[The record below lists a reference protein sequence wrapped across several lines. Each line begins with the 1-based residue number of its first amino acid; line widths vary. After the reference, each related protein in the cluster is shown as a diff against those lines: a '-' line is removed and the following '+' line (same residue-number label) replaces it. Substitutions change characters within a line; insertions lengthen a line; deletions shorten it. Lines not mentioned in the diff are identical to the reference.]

1 MRRCLLSVS
10 ACLLVLAAAPALA
23 EPNLPANATL
33 PVLRSQIPAGGGQT
47 VALFDRHDGQRHV
60 DGDPS
65 DWDGD
70 VPGFGGASFYSHGE
84 LVYQD
89 HLFDA
94 DGADDGQDTQRL
106 AIYDQTNSF
115 APELYRVDGALTQ
128 YAPGELGVPTGPVE
142 SKTRHGDLPYEDDP
156 SLWATDLS
164 QLRLSTDHDGNL
176 WLLARTTVMT
186 APTTALL
193 VLLDT
198 KSGSTQRNVPFNS
211 GLTTTTGDVAVL
223 ITAGGVKVADL
234 ATGAVSNL
242 DNSDVAYDPS
252 GYNNAVE
259 ARLPGSVLQGATKPG
274 IAVATGLDGG
284 NGALKSLGDATTNP
298 QGVNVANVAFRPHEP
313 AREWW
318 DRQQGLELYKK
329 TMDAFFTTADLGRMD
344 AGATERYV
352 PGTGYHEAIFTSTAD
367 ISDEGNWAHGIT
379 QRYGVYLPT
388 RYNEERPTATQYW
401 FHFRG
406 GSAHVAAQVVPGVF
420 WDMGEAEDSIVIT
433 PDGRGTSGWYV
444 GRSGVD
450 IQQMWDDS
458 HKRFN
463 IDRNRTYIAG
473 HSMGGWASWL
483 LPVMHPDWFAGS
495 FPASPPPTQGAWVG
509 FTEDEIPGCDGYT
522 YDEYSPCFVQANGGD
537 AKAEWTYPLL
547 ENLREVP
554 YVVYEGNQDEL
565 VPATGVT
572 LMMKKLT
579 DLGFRNRYYL
589 FEGQEHYGPPAVDQW
604 QEGAV
609 YLHQFERNPNPQQVT
624 YIRSMIFE
632 NAIETVNTGGMAQKP
647 DFDLSHAYW
656 MSGLEAVDPV
666 KGIAH
671 FDGESLG
678 LPKTPHTLEPEADT
692 APKKGNAAPY
702 VMEGQR
708 WIDDPSQTSDT
719 SNGFKVTLTGA
730 KAVTLDLSRMKLST
744 GKTLNG
750 AVTTDSA
757 LALTLTDTFKHV
769 DVTIDGAPASTSQH
783 SGELT
788 IQVPT
793 GTHAIVVTPAGG
805 DNDED

>member
-1 MRRCLLSVS
+1 MRLRAVPVALL
-10 ACLLVLAAAPALA
+10 ALAAAAVPAGA
-23 EPNLPANATL
+23 EPNLPAGATL

-47 VALFDRHDGQRHV
+47 VTLADSHDGVRQV
-60 DGDPS
+60 DGDTS
-65 DWDGD
+65 DWGGSL
-70 VPGFGGASFYSHGE
+70 PGFGGASMYSHGE

-128 YAPGELGVPTGPVE
+128 YAPGELGVPTGPIE
-142 SKTRHGDLPYEDDP
+142 SKTRHGDLPFEDDP

-164 QLRLSTDHDGNL
+164 ELRVASDDQNDL
-176 WLLARTTVMT
+176 WVLARTTTMT

-193 VLLDT
+193 ILLDT
-198 KSGSTQRNVPFNS
+198 TPGDTKRTVPFNS
-211 GLTTTTGDVAVL
+211 GLTTTKGDVAVL
-223 ITAGGVKVADL
+223 ITNSGTKVADL
-234 ATGAVSNL
+234 ATGDVSDL
-242 DNSDVAYDPS
+242 AGSEVAYDPS
-252 GYNNAVE
+252 GFNNSIE
-259 ARLPGSVLQGATKPG
+259 ARLPSSVLQGATKPG

-284 NGALKSLGDATTNP
+284 NGTLKSLGDATSNP
-298 QGVNVANVAFRPHEP
+298 QGVNVANVAFRPDEP

-329 TMDAFFTTADLGRMD
+329 TMDAFFTTADIGRMHS
-344 AGATERYV
+344 GATERYV
-352 PGTGYHEAIFTSTAD
+352 PTTGYHEAIFTSTPNV
-367 ISDEGNWAHGIT
+367 SDENRWDHGLT

-388 RYNEERPTATQYW
+388 RYDEDRPTPTQFW

-406 GSAHVAAQVVPGVF
+406 GSAHVAAHVVPGVF
-420 WDMGEAEDSIVIT
+420 WDMGEAVDSIVIT

-444 GRSGVD
+444 GKSGVD
-450 IQQMWDDS
+450 VQQVWDDS
-458 HKRFN
+458 HKRFA
-463 IDRNRTYIAG
+463 IDRNRTYISG

-483 LPVMHPDWFAGS
+483 LPVMHPDWWAGS
-495 FPASPPPTQGAWVG
+495 LPASPPPTQGAWVG
-509 FTEDEIPGCDGYT
+509 FTDDQISGCDRYT
-522 YDEYSPCFVQANGGD
+522 YSDYSPCFVQANGGD

-547 ENLREVP
+547 DNLREVP
-554 YVVYEGNQDEL
+554 VAVYEGNQDEL

-579 DLGFRNRYYL
+579 DLGYRNRYYL

-604 QEGAV
+604 AEGTQ

-624 YIRSMIFE
+624 YIRSMVFE
-632 NAIETVNTGGMAQKP
+632 NAIESVNTEGMPEKP
-647 DFDLSHAYW
+647 NFDLSHAYW

-666 KGIAH
+666 KGIAR

-692 APKKGNAAPY
+692 APHKGNAAPY

-708 WIDDPSQTSDT
+708 WVDDPTRTSPT
-719 SNGFKVTLTGA
+719 SNAFKVTLTGA
-730 KAVTLDLSRMKLST
+730 KAVTLHLGRMKLST
-744 GKTLNG
+744 GKELDGT
-750 AVTTDSA
+750 VSTDGP
-757 LALTLTDTFKHV
+757 LALSLTDVAQDVTVTIGGNPVPATRDGDTLTI
-769 DVTIDGAPASTSQH
+769 DVPQGANQ
-783 SGELT
+783 
-788 IQVPT
+788 QVV
-793 GTHAIVVTPAGG
+793 ITPVG
-805 DNDED
+805 